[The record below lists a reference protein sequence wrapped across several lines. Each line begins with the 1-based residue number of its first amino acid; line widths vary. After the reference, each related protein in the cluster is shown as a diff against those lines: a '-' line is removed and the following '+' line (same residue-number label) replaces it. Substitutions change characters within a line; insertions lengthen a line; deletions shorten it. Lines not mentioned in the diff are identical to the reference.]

1 MTCLRQCHL
10 SEDHGQND
18 CFSVCLFNILTEF
31 IYLTTAFNLAY
42 PITPWRFKLS
52 CMPPNTT
59 YDFLLPTGI
68 SKNTSNLNEH
78 YEAVV
83 EAKLNSSTTYFSNLS
98 SKTTFHC
105 CFWSKEEKNCS
116 VHADNIEGKAFIS
129 TVNSLVFQQIGAN
142 WNIQCWMKE
151 DLKLFICYM
160 ESLFKNPFKTYDLKV
175 HLLYVL
181 PEVLDESPPV
191 PQKGSFQIVQCNCSV
206 HDSCECQVPVPTA
219 KLNHTLLLYLKI
231 MSGGINFQSP
241 LMSVQPINVVKPDPP
256 LDLHMEITDAGSLK
270 ISWSSPTLV
279 PFQLQ
284 YQVKYSENSSTNMR
298 KADEIVSSTSL
309 LIDSVLPGSS
319 YEVQVRGK
327 RLDGPGIWGEW
338 STPLIFTTQD
348 VIYFPPK
355 ILTRVG
361 SNVSI
366 HCIYKNENEIVS
378 SKKIVWWLNLA
389 EKIPPSQYTVLGD
402 QVSKVTFPN
411 LNATRPR
418 GKFTYDAVYC
428 CNQQECHHRYAEL
441 YVIDVNINISCETDG
456 YLTKMTCRWS
466 TNAIQSLMG
475 STLQLRYHRSSLY
488 CSDVPSIHPISE
500 PKDCHLQRDGF
511 YECIFQPIFL
521 LSGYTMWIKIN
532 HSLGSLDSPPTCVV
546 PDSVVKPLPPSSVKA
561 EITVKIGLLKISW
574 EKPVFPENNLKFQ
587 IRYGLNGKEVQWK
600 IYEVYDAKSKSASV
614 LVPDLCAVYAV
625 QVRCQRLD
633 GLGYWSN
640 WSSPAYTVVMD
651 IKVPTRGPEFWRII
665 NEDTTKKERNVT
677 LLWKP
682 LMKND
687 SLCSVRKYV
696 VKHHTSRNG
705 TWSEDVGNHT
715 KFTFLWTEQGHSVT
729 VLAVNS
735 IGASFVNF
743 NLTFSWPVSK
753 VNTVQSLSAY
763 PLNSSCVLLSWTLSP
778 SDYYLMYFVT
788 EWKIL
793 NEDSEIKWLRIPP
806 SVKKYYIHG
815 KFALLNHVNC
825 ISFSDD
831 IEKHQHDAGLYV
843 IVPIIISSSIL
854 LLGTL
859 LISHQR
865 MKKLFWEDVPN
876 PKNCSWAQGLNFQKP
891 ETFEHLFIKHTESV
905 MFGPLL
911 LEPETISEDISV
923 DTSWKNKD
931 EMVPTTMVSLLLT
944 TPDLEKGSLCIR
956 DQNTRANFSEL
967 ESTVIARED
976 ESRRQPSV
984 RYATLLGSSKSSEID
999 EEQGLINSSVSKCF
1013 SSKNSLPKGSFS
1025 NSSWEIETQA
1035 FFILSDQHPNIISP
1049 QLPFSEGLDEL
1060 LKLEGNFPEE
1070 NNGERSVYYLGVTSI
1085 KKRESGVFLTDE
1097 SQVLCPFPAHC
1108 LFTDIRILQ
1117 DSCSHLVENNF
1128 NLGTSGQKT
1137 FVSYMPQFQICSTQ
1151 TQKIMENK
1159 MCDLTV

>member
-1 MTCLRQCHL
+1 MVG
-10 SEDHGQND
+10 D
-18 CFSVCLFNILTEF
+18 
-31 IYLTTAFNLAY
+31 
-42 PITPWRFKLS
+42 TPRD
-52 CMPPNTT
+52 
-59 YDFLLPTGI
+59 YGI
-68 SKNTSNLNEH
+68 
-78 YEAVV
+78 
-83 EAKLNSSTTYFSNLS
+83 
-98 SKTTFHC
+98 
-105 CFWSKEEKNCS
+105 
-116 VHADNIEGKAFIS
+116 
-129 TVNSLVFQQIGAN
+129 Q
-142 WNIQCWMKE
+142 
-151 DLKLFICYM
+151 
-160 ESLFKNPFKTYDLKV
+160 
-175 HLLYVL
+175 

-231 MSGGINFQSP
+231 TSGGINFQSP

-256 LDLHMEITDAGSLK
+256 LGLHMEITDAGNLK

-298 KADEIVSSTSL
+298 KVTTSL

-327 RLDGPGIWGEW
+327 RLDGPGIWGDW

-355 ILTRVG
+355 ILTSVG

-389 EKIPPSQYTVLGD
+389 EKIPASQYTVLGD
-402 QVSKVTFPN
+402 RVSKVTFPN

-806 SVKKYYIHG
+806 SVKKYYIHDHFIPIEKYQFSLYPVFMEGVG
-815 KFALLNHVNC
+815 KPKIIN
-825 ISFSDD
+825 SFTQDD

-905 MFGPLL
+905 IFGPLL

-956 DQNTRANFSEL
+956 DQNTSANFSEL

-1013 SSKNSLPKGSFS
+1013 SSKHSLPKGSFS

-1049 QLPFSEGLDEL
+1049 HLPFSEGLDEL